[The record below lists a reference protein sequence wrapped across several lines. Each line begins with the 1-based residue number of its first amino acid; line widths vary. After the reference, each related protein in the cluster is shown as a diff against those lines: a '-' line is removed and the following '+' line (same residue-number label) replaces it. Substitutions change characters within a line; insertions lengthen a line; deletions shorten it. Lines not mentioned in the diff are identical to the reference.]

1 MSSQTGTRRLTRE
14 ERAGLQRK
22 TLRTLTTGQVIGA
35 AALGAA
41 ITVGGYAVEDMVG
54 VNTPWVGLSTAGV
67 TAGSGFMA
75 QALSRVM
82 RKRGRRPGMA
92 LGYGLAAVGG
102 VVSCAGVQLS
112 LLPVFLA
119 GLFLYG
125 AGSATNLQARY
136 AATDLAEP
144 EHRSGAMGRILFA
157 STFGSVFGPLF
168 VQPADHFGTVWFGLD
183 RYAGVWLFSSLFFAG
198 AGLNIFFRLRPDP
211 LLIWAAENGGVEERA
226 AIGFTDCA
234 RAVLASPA
242 ARLALS
248 AMVVAQAVMVG
259 VMAMTPIDMKMNG
272 HEMVSPYVVSVH
284 IAGMFA
290 FSPLVGRYAD
300 RRGRLAALRAGSVV
314 LVSAGVL
321 SGMAADDV
329 PMMFVAMWALGL
341 GWTLALI
348 GGSSLLIDSV
358 PASHRVPVQG
368 TADLT
373 TAVCGGLA
381 GVLCG
386 FLLDWV
392 GFAALAVGSAVLAA
406 PVLVGAL
413 SQARRDAAVTGVAAE

>member
-1 MSSQTGTRRLTRE
+1 MLSQ
-14 ERAGLQRK
+14 
-22 TLRTLTTGQVIGA
+22 
-35 AALGAA
+35 
-41 ITVGGYAVEDMVG
+41 
-54 VNTPWVGLSTAGV
+54 
-67 TAGSGFMA
+67 
-75 QALSRVM
+75 VM

-92 LGYGLAAVGG
+92 LGYGLAVVGG
-102 VVSCAGVQLS
+102 VISCVGVQLS
-112 LLPVFLA
+112 FLPVFLA

-144 EHRSGAMGRILFA
+144 EHRSGAMGTILFA
-157 STFGSVFGPLF
+157 STFGSVFGPLL
-168 VQPADHFGTVWFGLD
+168 VQPAEHFGTVWFGLD
-183 RYAGVWLFSSLFFAG
+183 RYAGPWLFSALFFAG
-198 AGLNIFFRLRPDP
+198 AGLNVFFRLRPDP
-211 LLIWAAENGGVEERA
+211 LLIWAAENGGVEEHAR
-226 AIGFTDCA
+226 IRFTDCA
-234 RAVLASPA
+234 RAVLSSPV

-248 AMVVAQAVMVG
+248 AMAVAQAVMVG

-290 FSPLVGRYAD
+290 FSRLVGRYAD
-300 RRGRLAALRAGSVV
+300 KKGRLAALRAGGFV
-314 LVSAGVL
+314 LMIACAL
-321 SGMAADDV
+321 SGVAADNV

-348 GGSSLLIDSV
+348 GGSSLLIDNV
-358 PASHRVPVQG
+358 PASYRVSVQG
-368 TADLT
+368 AADLT

-392 GFAALAVGSAVLAA
+392 GFAALAVGSAALTV
-406 PVLVGAL
+406 PVLIGVL
-413 SQARRDAAVTGVAAE
+413 SQSRRDTAMTAVAAE